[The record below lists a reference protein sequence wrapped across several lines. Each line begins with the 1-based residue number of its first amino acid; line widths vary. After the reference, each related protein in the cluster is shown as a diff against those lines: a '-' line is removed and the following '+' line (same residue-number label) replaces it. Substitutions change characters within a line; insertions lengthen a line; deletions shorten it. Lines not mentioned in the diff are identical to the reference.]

1 MYICD
6 ISGVFCDILGTVMI
20 TPSLRVRASTEDIR
34 NDWVE
39 EISAAIEKEKKKG
52 HNGAF
57 HEEPKIVAELHGD
70 VAPVWF
76 PDDLADFCQV
86 KRTEKVS
93 LMKSQLI
100 AIFRQKCVPQGLTC

>member
-1 MYICD
+1 MGHPVCEIASTFFVKFSLYICD
-6 ISGVFCDILGTVMI
+6 ISGVFCDILGTFMI
-20 TPSLRVRASTEDIR
+20 TTSLRVRASTEDIR

-57 HEEPKIVAELHGD
+57 HEEPKVVAELPGD

-76 PDDLADFCQV
+76 PDDLADCCQV
-86 KRTEKVS
+86 KEQR
-93 LMKSQLI
+93 
-100 AIFRQKCVPQGLTC
+100 KCHL

>member
-1 MYICD
+1 
-6 ISGVFCDILGTVMI
+6 MI
-20 TPSLRVRASTEDIR
+20 TTSLRVRASTEDIR

-52 HNGAF
+52 HNRAF
-57 HEEPKIVAELHGD
+57 HEEPKVVAELPGD

-86 KRTEKVS
+86 KEQRRCH
-93 LMKSQLI
+93 
-100 AIFRQKCVPQGLTC
+100 F